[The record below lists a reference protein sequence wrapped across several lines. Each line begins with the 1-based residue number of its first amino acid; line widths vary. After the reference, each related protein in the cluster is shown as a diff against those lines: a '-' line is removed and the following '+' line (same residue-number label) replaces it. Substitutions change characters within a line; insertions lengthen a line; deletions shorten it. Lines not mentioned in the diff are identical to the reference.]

1 MHVSVHC
8 MTMRMKSYSANV
20 AWEKGMHVDFLMQI
34 VLEEGLWI
42 ASRHMDSSLAHD
54 SWTCCRCFDD
64 AQVQIDFILADKKY
78 QFGKAWCDFAV
89 GLGLDHRCVHCILR
103 LPFSKPSHH
112 KKMQSLK
119 GWKPFVGDP
128 MEPLQ
133 FHDWIRCRFRAGP
146 VTSFRQLERIL

>member
-64 AQVQIDFILADKKY
+64 AQVQIYSYLLTKSINLARH
-78 QFGKAWCDFAV
+78 GA
-89 GLGLDHRCVHCILR
+89 ILR
-103 LPFSKPSHH
+103 LA
-112 KKMQSLK
+112 L
-119 GWKPFVGDP
+119 V
-128 MEPLQ
+128 
-133 FHDWIRCRFRAGP
+133 WIIVVFIASCVCRFQNP
-146 VTSFRQLERIL
+146 HTTKKCSL